1 MNLRDTILEEHS
13 KSQTAKIVKYI
24 GPNEKRFAELMKLFF
39 SGEYRVTQR
48 AAWPM
53 SYCVREHPSLIQPY
67 FKKLLQ
73 MLARPDN
80 HDAVT
85 RNILRL
91 LQDVKIPKRFH
102 GDLMNRCFEYITASD
117 IPSAIKAFA
126 LTILENLS
134 NEYPDIRKELQ
145 IIIEERFVHESPAFQ
160 SRARKILK
168 KISGK

>member
-1 MNLRDTILEEHS
+1 MDLRETILDEHS
-13 KSQTAKIVKYI
+13 KEQTAKIVKYI
-24 GPNEKRFAELMKLFF
+24 GADEKRFAELMKLFF
-39 SGEYRVTQR
+39 SGEYGVTQR

-53 SYCVREHPSLIQPY
+53 SYCVQKHPSLIQPY
-67 FKKLLQ
+67 FKKILQ
-73 MLARPDN
+73 VLGEPGN

-91 LQDVKIPKRFH
+91 LQDVQIPKRFH
-102 GDLMNRCFEYITASD
+102 GEVMNKCFEYITASD

-145 IIIEERFVHESPAFQ
+145 IIIEERFIHESPAFK

-168 KISGK
+168 NISK